1 MGTLFD
7 LLSEE
12 TGTFQRIDNVWRP
25 QDLFMDIQTQV
36 LLKDMV
42 RRYEALQASEVEL
55 KTLDRSELL
64 LKRLRSLR
72 LIVKRANFVRR
83 ANHLAFAQAVSEFYS
98 AYGEVLRYLRIDQ
111 ARGKLK
117 PELGK
122 DE

>member
-1 MGTLFD
+1 
-7 LLSEE
+7 
-12 TGTFQRIDNVWRP
+12 
-25 QDLFMDIQTQV
+25 MDIQTQV

-55 KTLDRSELL
+55 KKLDRAELL

-98 AYGEVLRYLRIDQ
+98 SYGEVLRYLRIDQ